1 MVEAAYGT
9 KSGTDSPIYCLKRG
23 REANL
28 YPRALYWILISH
40 PSQRLSSNLIQVY
53 GSRRCLHTRIQ
64 SIVATSVAIFTLYLC
79 DILRG
84 FVNENHV
91 CRIKG
96 KLRHTYTIRIMY
108 MFSKSEIYGEFSVR
122 FDIRREITGIG
133 IWEGNR
139 IHIYPPD
146 I

>member
-1 MVEAAYGT
+1 
-9 KSGTDSPIYCLKRG
+9 
-23 REANL
+23 
-28 YPRALYWILISH
+28 
-40 PSQRLSSNLIQVY
+40 
-53 GSRRCLHTRIQ
+53 
-64 SIVATSVAIFTLYLC
+64 
-79 DILRG
+79 
-84 FVNENHV
+84 
-91 CRIKG
+91 
-96 KLRHTYTIRIMY
+96 

>member
-53 GSRRCLHTRIQ
+53 GSRRCLHTRIRP
-64 SIVATSVAIFTLYLC
+64 IVATSVAIFTLYLC